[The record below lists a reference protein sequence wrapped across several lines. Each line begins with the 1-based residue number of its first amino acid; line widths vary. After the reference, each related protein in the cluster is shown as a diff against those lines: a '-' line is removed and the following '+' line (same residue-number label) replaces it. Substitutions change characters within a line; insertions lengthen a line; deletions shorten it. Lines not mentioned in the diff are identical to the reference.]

1 MPVILSSACAPVPM
15 TPERALLLCQQEEAG
30 LADGVRGN
38 VGVGV
43 GSGGARARGS
53 ITVTNRVFNPVS
65 AEDYIA
71 QCVDDRLSGR
81 GRPATVGITI
91 GAGT

>member
-1 MPVILSSACAPVPM
+1 M
-15 TPERALLLCQQEEAG
+15 TPERALRMCQDEAG

-43 GSGGARARGS
+43 GSNGGRATGS

-65 AEDYIA
+65 EGDFIA
-71 QCVDDRLSGR
+71 QCVEDRLAGR

-91 GAGT
+91 GGST